1 MSKDS
6 SLLEEFFLLVFIS
19 IIRTNSYIGI
29 VIAKRMHIHDRK
41 TYTVE
46 SVTNGHPD
54 KVCDQISDAILDE
67 CMRQD
72 PMSRVAV
79 ETFGSH
85 GHLIIGGEVTTK
97 AKVDYGEVGRKLY
110 KKIGYTKP
118 LKIEV
123 FVAEQ
128 SPDIA
133 QGVNTGGAGDQ
144 GIMYGFATKETAEY
158 LPTGVVL
165 VHKLAKRLQEA
176 REKKEIKWLRPDGKT
191 QITIHEGKITTVLVS
206 TQHDKNVGQ
215 DEIVKTVKEKV
226 IVPIVGSLKGLEILV
241 NPTGNF
247 VQGGFDAD
255 TGLTGRKIMVDTYG
269 GLICHGGGAFSGKDL
284 TKVDRSA
291 AYMCRFVAKNLVAN
305 GYAKDCLVSVA
316 YAIGHI
322 DPLMVHAIDEKG
334 KSLAGLVK
342 KHFDFRPLAIIERL
356 NLRRPIYL
364 QTAAYGHFGK
374 KRLPWEEIIKM

>member
-1 MSKDS
+1 
-6 SLLEEFFLLVFIS
+6 
-19 IIRTNSYIGI
+19 
-29 VIAKRMHIHDRK
+29 MHIHDRQ

-54 KVCDQISDAILDE
+54 KVCDQISDAILDG
-67 CMRQD
+67 CLRQD

-85 GHLIIGGEVTTK
+85 GHLVIGGEVTTK
-97 AKVDYGEVGRKLY
+97 AKVDY
-110 KKIGYTKP
+110 KKIGANVYRDIGYTKP
-118 LKIEV
+118 LDIQV
-123 FVAEQ
+123 FIVQQ

-144 GIMYGFATKETAEY
+144 GIMYGFATKETKEF
-158 LPTGVVL
+158 LPEGVVL

-176 REKKEIKWLRPDGKT
+176 REKKQIKWLKPDGKT
-191 QITIHEGKITTVLVS
+191 QITYHEGKISAVLVS
-206 TQHDKNVGQ
+206 TQHEKGIHQ
-215 DEIVKTVKEKV
+215 ETIVSEVTKKIIKPV
-226 IVPIVGSLKGLEILV
+226 LNGLPGVEILV

-247 VQGGFDAD
+247 EVGGFEAD

-316 YAIGHI
+316 YAIGHV

-334 KSLAGLVK
+334 KSLAAIVK
-342 KHFDFRPLAIIERL
+342 KHFDFRPLAIIDRL
-356 NLRRPIYL
+356 DLRKPWYQ

-374 KRLPWEEIIKM
+374 KGMPWEKIIKL